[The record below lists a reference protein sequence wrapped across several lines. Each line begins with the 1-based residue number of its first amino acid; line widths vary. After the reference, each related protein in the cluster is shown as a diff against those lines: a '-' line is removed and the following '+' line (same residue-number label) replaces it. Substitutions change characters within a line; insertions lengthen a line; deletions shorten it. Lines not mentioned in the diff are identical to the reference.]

1 MECEECGRLLLSFAY
16 ANSPVRRIGKR
27 RSPFQSASARLNKAI
42 VRIQASA
49 AAFSSKRDA
58 RIAGHD
64 ALREREVRSQRIA
77 RGPVQKAAPVELA
90 VHVLVEQ
97 PQHIGIEVGRSQ
109 ASGFS
114 LDQGGVLLRRV
125 LCFLLQRHARDRG
138 AKPHAKFF

>member
-90 VHVLVEQ
+90 VHVVVKQ
-97 PQHIGIEVGRSQ
+97 AQHFGVEVGGGQ
-109 ASGFS
+109 A
-114 LDQGGVLLRRV
+114 GGLVRHRGQLL
-125 LCFLLQRHARDRG
+125 LLKVKNRPFTGDCNR
-138 AKPHAKFF
+138 